1 MGVSLTIYPSHD
13 KKLDGDSEIDKS
25 LHPDTTLVSVQA
37 NVVNFAMM
45 HDHVVGGKYPIWDYI
60 YITKLNEQLT
70 ITFFFK

>member
-13 KKLDGDSEIDKS
+13 EKLDGDGEIDY
-25 LHPDTTLVSVQA
+25 TTFVSVQA

-45 HDHVVGGKYPIWDYI
+45 HDHVVGGKYPILDYI

-70 ITFFFK
+70 ITFFFE